1 MRLCISARGVVLEDP
16 SRGALEQ
23 RLRLLLGGWAC
34 RIRQAKVFI
43 EDVNGPKGGL
53 DLRCTIEAVLTA
65 SGTVTVRARGTDAE
79 MVLRSA
85 ARRLVRRVKRE
96 FCRRRFG
103 VRAGDLFD
111 AGSLHS
117 GERSLQA
124 NR

>member
-1 MRLCISARGVVLEDP
+1 MRLCITARGVGLQGP
-16 SRGALEQ
+16 SRAALEQ

-53 DLRCTIEAVLTA
+53 DLRCTIEAMLAA
-65 SGTVTVRARGTDAE
+65 SGTVTVRAWGTDVE
-79 MVLRSA
+79 MVVRGA

-96 FCRRRFG
+96 LGRRRFG
-103 VRAGDLFD
+103 TSEGRLCEVC
-111 AGSLHS
+111 SLPS
-117 GERSLQA
+117 GEEPLRA